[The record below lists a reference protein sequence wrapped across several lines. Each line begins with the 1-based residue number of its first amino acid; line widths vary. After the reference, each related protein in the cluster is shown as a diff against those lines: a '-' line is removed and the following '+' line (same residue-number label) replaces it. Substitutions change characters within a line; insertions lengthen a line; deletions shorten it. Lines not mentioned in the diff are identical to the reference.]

1 MTAGS
6 STSSTTTRT
15 RSSKVRTRDMAVVQ
29 TVATNEHP
37 IGITFDAATHAI
49 WVACYSG
56 SIEVFKGA

>member
-1 MTAGS
+1 
-6 STSSTTTRT
+6 
-15 RSSKVRTRDMAVVQ
+15 MAVVQ